1 MKPRN
6 AKLSLLLVS
15 LASLAIP
22 FATAQD
28 RKTDGHGWTYSGAE
42 GPDHW
47 GALKP
52 QYASCR
58 LGHRQSPIDIRDAH
72 DADLP
77 PIHFDYKATAL
88 NVIDNGHTIQVNYD
102 RGSSITIGDK
112 RYELI
117 QFHFH
122 HPSEEEI
129 TGKTYDMVAHLVHS
143 DQDGKLAVVAVLLTK
158 GRANAMLQ
166 ELWKHVPEEKEK
178 ETLVGGVEINA
189 TGLLPADRGYYSFPG
204 SLTTPPCTEGVS
216 WFVLKTPTEISPSE
230 IDQFAQ
236 LYPHNARPVQPL
248 NGRTVL
254 KTK

>member
-1 MKPRN
+1 MKLRH
-6 AKLSLLLVS
+6 ARLSLLLVS
-15 LASLAIP
+15 LVSLAIP
-22 FATAQD
+22 SVSAQD
-28 RKTDGHGWTYSGAE
+28 QKTHEHEWTYSGAE
-42 GPDHW
+42 GPGHW
-47 GALKP
+47 GYLKP
-52 QYASCR
+52 EYASCR

-77 PIHFDYKATAL
+77 PIHFDYKPTAL
-88 NVIDNGHTIQVNYD
+88 KVIDNGHTIQVNYD
-102 RGSSITIGDK
+102 RGSSITIGNR

-129 TGKTYDMVAHLVHS
+129 EGKTYGMVVHLVHG
-143 DQDGKLAVVAVLLTK
+143 DQDGNLAVVAVLLTQ

-166 ELWKHVPEEKEK
+166 ELWEHLPEQKKE
-178 ETLVGGVEINA
+178 EIITGGMEINA
-189 TGLLPADRGYYSFPG
+189 ADLLPADRGYYSFPG

-216 WFVLKTPTEISPSE
+216 WFVLKKPTEISSPQ
-230 IDQFAQ
+230 IMQFAR